1 MRIVSGM
8 RPTGKLHIGHFFGA
22 VKNWVELQKDN
33 ETLFFVADWHA
44 LTTSYKDI
52 SKIKENTLEMVADW
66 VAMGLDPEKSILFVQ
81 SKVKYHAELSLI
93 LGMITPKSWLEINPT
108 YKDTKYNLLKIH
120 HVEKEYKDKLTPL
133 VDIIFK
139 NSPVEVEDEKMFKD
153 IMLDSLTDA
162 FIKLLVEG
170 VIDREKLGELNLSKR
185 DFYETDTFGFFGY
198 PVLMAS
204 DILIYNADGVPVGE
218 DQLPHIEITR
228 EIARRFN
235 YLYKEFFKE
244 PKAILTETPKLLG
257 TDGRKMSKSYNNTI
271 MIDETE
277 EETASKVMKMFT
289 DPTKLRKNDPGHP
302 EECNVFS
309 YHKIFTNTDDVNNI
323 ELDCKS
329 GKLGCVECKK
339 MLAKNLN
346 AFLSPIRE
354 KRKEIK
360 KDMVR
365 DILEDGN
372 KRANE
377 IAKQNMDAVN
387 EILGL

>member
-120 HVEKEYKDKLTPL
+120 HVEKEYKDKLAPL

>member
-22 VKNWVELQKDN
+22 VKNWVELQRHN

-66 VAMGLDPEKSILFVQ
+66 IAMGLDPNKSILFVQ

-93 LGMITPKSWLEINPT
+93 LGMIVPKSWLELNPT

-120 HVEKEYKDKLTPL
+120 HVEKEYEEKLKPL
-133 VDIIFK
+133 LGVILQNAPAKI
-139 NSPVEVEDEKMFKD
+139 EDENTFKG
-153 IMLDSLTDA
+153 IVLDSLTDA
-162 FIKLLVEG
+162 FIKLLIEG
-170 VIDREKLGELNLSKR
+170 VIDKEKLGELNISKR

-218 DQLPHIEITR
+218 DQLPHIEIAR

-244 PKAILTETPKLLG
+244 PKAILTETPRLLG
-257 TDGRKMSKSYNNTI
+257 TDGRKMSKSYNNAI
-271 MIDETE
+271 MIDEKE
-277 EETASKVMKMFT
+277 EETTSKIMKMFT
-289 DPTKLRKNDPGHP
+289 DPSKLRKNDPGHP
-302 EECNVFS
+302 EDCNVFS
-309 YHKIFTNTDDVNNI
+309 YHKIFTNTDDVSNI

-339 MLAKNLN
+339 ILSKNLN
-346 AFLSPIRE
+346 IFLAPIRE
-354 KRKEIK
+354 KRKHIDK
-360 KDMVR
+360 NMVK

-372 KRANE
+372 KKAND
-377 IAKQNMDAVN
+377 IAKSNMDIIN
-387 EILGL
+387 DILGL

>member
-22 VKNWVELQKDN
+22 VKNWVDLQKEH

-66 VAMGLDPEKSILFVQ
+66 IAMGLDPNKSTLFVQ
-81 SKVKYHAELSLI
+81 SKVKYHAELNLI
-93 LGMITPKSWLEINPT
+93 LSMITPKSWLELNPT
-108 YKDTKYNLLKIH
+108 YKDTKYNLLKIN
-120 HVEKEYKDKLTPL
+120 HVEKEYSEKLIPL
-133 VDIIFK
+133 VDIVLKHTPAII
-139 NSPVEVEDEKMFKD
+139 EDEVMFKKVL
-153 IMLDSLTDA
+153 LDGLTDI
-162 FIKLLVEG
+162 FIKLLIEG
-170 VIDREKLGELNLSKR
+170 AIDKEKLGELNISKR

-277 EETASKVMKMFT
+277 EETTSKIMKMFT
-289 DPTKLRKNDPGHP
+289 DPEKLRKNDPGHP
-302 EECNVFS
+302 EKCNVFS
-309 YHKIFTNTDDVNNI
+309 YHKIFTNLAETSNI

-339 MLAKNLN
+339 ILAKNLN
-346 AFLSPIRE
+346 NFLAPIRE
-354 KRKEIK
+354 KRKDID
-360 KDMVR
+360 KDMVKN
-365 DILEDGN
+365 ILEEGN
-372 KRANE
+372 KKANY
-377 IAKQNMDAVN
+377 IAKSNMDSIN
-387 EILGL
+387 DILGL